1 MEVQNRLST
10 IKTTLFSEPIKL
22 IVILIVIVL
31 VVIGI
36 YLIASRLSKLSSKPT
51 VDAIT
56 AARLQVLNDKLEK
69 LQGTQSSIYTT
80 SLPDNQNMLIN
91 YQVAGCRLAGY
102 LGPLQDGV
110 YKEDDAVRLA
120 LAAGN
125 RLFVLEISALDEN
138 PTVPLLVARD
148 SMGYKRALN
157 DGSIKKVCSALA
169 STGCTGI
176 TTDPLI
182 VVLYFQNAP
191 SISKNPSGYLSY
203 MSSVAKALQPL
214 IPNHLG
220 LTNVGN
226 FTRQGMESTLFSYPT
241 DFYKNKVIIL
251 TNANTT
257 YFRDPR
263 QIGVNRDIAQN
274 EDLDFLVHARLY
286 KQEGGGALGITE
298 LSPAGQSARAIIVD
312 DSYFLTTP
320 PDRLGGII
328 NLTRNT
334 FTIVMKKDV
343 TYIPTEE
350 QANLL
355 LTTYGVSCIPT
366 DPFSETGAGILKP
379 FAKNLFIAKP
389 IQIRFTKQAPIVPS
403 VPNPALDARGGNLV
417 APKL

>member
-1 MEVQNRLST
+1 MLDTAQKEKIFFWAAVVISVIL
-10 IKTTLFSEPIKL
+10 L
-22 IVILIVIVL
+22 IVLIV
-31 VVIGI
+31 VI
-36 YLIASRLSKLSSKPT
+36 SRKLSKLSSKST
-51 VDAIT
+51 VNNIT
-56 AARLQVLNDKLEK
+56 ASRLRALNTKIEP

-80 SLPDNQNMLIN
+80 SLPDNQNLLIN
-91 YQVAGCRLAGY
+91 YQTAGCRLAGY

-110 YKEDDAVRLA
+110 YSEDEAVRLA

-125 RLFVLEISALDEN
+125 RLFVLEISALEEN
-138 PTVPLLVARD
+138 PTEPLLVARD

-169 STGCTGI
+169 SKAWSKGV
-176 TTDPLI
+176 TDPLI

-191 SISKNPSGYLSY
+191 SISKNPSGYISYLSK
-203 MSSVAKALQPL
+203 VAKALQPL

-226 FTRQGMESTLFSYPT
+226 FTRQGMESTLFGYST
-241 DFYKNKVIIL
+241 DFYKNKAIIL

-257 YFRDPR
+257 YFRDPT
-263 QIGVNRDIAQN
+263 QVGVNRDIAQN

-286 KQEGGGALGITE
+286 KQDGGGNLGITE
-298 LSPAGQSARAIIVD
+298 ISPAGQSAKAIIAD

-350 QANLL
+350 QVKLL

-366 DPFSETGAGILKP
+366 DPFSENGAGILKP

-389 IQIRFTKQAPIVPS
+389 IPIRFTKPAPIVPS

>member
-1 MEVQNRLST
+1 MLDTAQKEKIFFWAAVVISVIL
-10 IKTTLFSEPIKL
+10 L
-22 IVILIVIVL
+22 IVLIV
-31 VVIGI
+31 VI
-36 YLIASRLSKLSSKPT
+36 SRKLSKLSSKST
-51 VDAIT
+51 VNNIT
-56 AARLQVLNDKLEK
+56 ASRLRALNTKIEP

-80 SLPDNQNMLIN
+80 SLPDNQNLLIN
-91 YQVAGCRLAGY
+91 YQTAGCRLAGY

-110 YKEDDAVRLA
+110 YSEDEAVRLA

-125 RLFVLEISALDEN
+125 RLFVLEISALEEN
-138 PTVPLLVARD
+138 PTEPLLIARD

-169 STGCTGI
+169 SKAWSRGV
-176 TTDPLI
+176 TDPLI

-191 SISKNPSGYLSY
+191 SISKNPSGYISYLSK
-203 MSSVAKALQPL
+203 VAKALQPL

-226 FTRQGMESTLFSYPT
+226 FTRQGMESTLFSYST
-241 DFYKNKVIIL
+241 EFYKNKAIIL

-257 YFRDPR
+257 YFRDPT
-263 QIGVNRDIAQN
+263 QVGVNRDIAQN
-274 EDLDFLVHARLY
+274 EDLDFFVHARLY
-286 KQEGGGALGITE
+286 KQDGGGNLGITE
-298 LSPAGQSARAIIVD
+298 ISPAGQSAKAIIAD

-320 PDRLGGII
+320 PDRLGGMI

-350 QANLL
+350 QVKLL

-366 DPFSETGAGILKP
+366 DPFSENGAGILKP

-389 IQIRFTKQAPIVPS
+389 IPIRFTKQAPIVPS